1 MRRQIGEAITWL
13 IVVLIIGGFA
23 LLVASV
29 WSKRAKAD
37 GYVYKPKEY
46 TREQKI
52 WQGKI
57 KKKNIQLV
65 D

>member
-1 MRRQIGEAITWL
+1 LAVFL
-13 IVVLIIGGFA
+13 IAIIGGFYIISCIVYGLNKA
-23 LLVASV
+23 
-29 WSKRAKAD
+29 RAD
-37 GYVYKPKEY
+37 GYKYKPKEY